1 MIRRCYHILAV
12 LGLAIVLAGTQATAR
27 RGVEGPPGAPG
38 VPGAKV
44 LTGMMLV
51 ATPEM
56 MDPRFRETVVFMV
69 NHNRDGAMGLVVNRV
84 LGKMELYKLLRGFG
98 VERKGIKGTVRVHYG
113 GPVEPKVGFILHSA
127 DFVRDES
134 VLVTRDVAMTRD
146 IKALVDITGDKGSR
160 RSFVAMGYSG
170 WGGGQLEREI
180 KRRDWYVIPAD
191 TDIIFDDRIETKWKR
206 AMAKHGVE
214 L

>member
-1 MIRRCYHILAV
+1 MIRRGYHILAV

-27 RGVEGPPGAPG
+27 RGAEGPPGAM
-38 VPGAKV
+38 V

-84 LGKMELYKLLRGFG
+84 LGKMELHKLLRGFG

-113 GPVEPKVGFILHSA
+113 GPVEPRKGFILHSA
-127 DFVRDES
+127 DFVRDET
-134 VLVTRDVAMTRD
+134 VLVTREVAMTRD

-160 RSFVAMGYSG
+160 RSFVVMGYSG
-170 WGGGQLEREI
+170 WSGGQLEREL
-180 KRRDWYVIPAD
+180 KRRDWYVIPSD
-191 TDIIFDDRIETKWKR
+191 TDIIFDDRFETKWKR

>member
-1 MIRRCYHILAV
+1 MIRRGYHILAV

-27 RGVEGPPGAPG
+27 RGAEAPPGAE
-38 VPGAKV
+38 V

-84 LGKMELYKLLRGFG
+84 IGKMELHKLLRGFG
-98 VERKGIKGTVRVHYG
+98 VKRTGIKGSVRVHYG
-113 GPVEPKVGFILHSA
+113 GPVEPRQGSILHSA
-127 DFVRDES
+127 DFLRDET
-134 VLVTRDVAMTRD
+134 VLVTRDVALTRD
-146 IKALVDITGDKGSR
+146 INILLDIAGDKGPRKSL
-160 RSFVAMGYSG
+160 VTLGYSG
-170 WGGGQLEREI
+170 WAGGQLENEL
-180 KRRDWYVIPAD
+180 KRKDWYVVPAD
-191 TDIIFDDRIETKWKR
+191 TDIIFDDRFDTKWKR
-206 AMAKHGVE
+206 AMAKRGID

>member
-1 MIRRCYHILAV
+1 MTRRCYHILAV
-12 LGLAIVLAGTQATAR
+12 LGLAIVLAATQATAR
-27 RGVEGPPGAPG
+27 RGAEGA
-38 VPGAKV
+38 PGAKV

-113 GPVEPKVGFILHSA
+113 GPVEPKQGFILHSA
-127 DFVRDES
+127 DFLRDET
-134 VLVTRDVAMTRD
+134 VLVTRDVAMTRN
-146 IKALVDITGDKGSR
+146 IKALVEITGDKGSQ
-160 RSFVAMGYSG
+160 RSFVAMGYAG
-170 WGGGQLEREI
+170 WRGGQLESEI